1 MQMLMDNVFFLF
13 VIAIGIFAQLVSYQ
27 AGNSKSNAVPS
38 LLLLAAS
45 FLLFVFFRKNS
56 HGSEFF
62 VILTS
67 AIFCFALGSVGCKAV
82 IRLRQKLKENK

>member
-13 VIAIGIFAQLVSYQ
+13 VTAVGIFFQLVSYK
-27 AGNSKSNAVPS
+27 AGNSKNSTAS
-38 LLLLAAS
+38 LLLPAAS
-45 FLLFVFFRKNS
+45 FLLFVFARKNS

-67 AIFCFALGSVGCKAV
+67 AVFCFALGSAGCKA
-82 IRLRQKLKENK
+82 IIHLRQKLKENK